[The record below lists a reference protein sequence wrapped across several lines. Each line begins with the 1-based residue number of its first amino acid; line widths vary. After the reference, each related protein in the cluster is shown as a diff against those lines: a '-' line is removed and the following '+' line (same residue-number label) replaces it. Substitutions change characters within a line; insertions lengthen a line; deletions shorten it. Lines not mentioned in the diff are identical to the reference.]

1 MSGFRV
7 YQLEDS
13 PLWAVSASYYS
24 PKLNREA
31 RSVPGARWN
40 TQLRAHVGY
49 IDAIE
54 QVVARMHALGL
65 RSEDTPPNKREWP
78 HNLPV
83 SYDGAREYQKEGIDF
98 LVNQA
103 GSGALLADDMGCVD
117 GDARV
122 AVRRDRYGSARIIS
136 LAGLHEEFHQDGRRK
151 PLFVQ
156 ALCGGTFRFHAIRD
170 VLDKGVRPVVQLV
183 LKTTGP
189 LRLTADHEVGVLSG
203 LAQPGF
209 LPASELRVGGNVLV
223 VGRFVGYRQ
232 IKSGAHGVRFEKSYA
247 RGGDKIVSVEP
258 DGEAHVYDIV
268 CEDPHRNFVANGI
281 VVHNCGK
288 SFQAVKAARALRRK
302 TVIVCPA
309 HVRGVWERSTGPAGS
324 GDPGGELAKWWPKAN
339 VFKPYGLKPQ
349 PIPSDAD
356 VVVIHYDIIHAW
368 VEALLKWSNGD
379 LTFIADEAHILLS
392 ASSRRSKACRE
403 LAHAARGRV
412 ALTGTPPTERVRDLY
427 NIVDTISPGRFGD
440 FFPFGLRF
448 CAGAKIDVPGPGGT
462 LKTVWAFEGK
472 SNLKE
477 LRQRLDWF
485 CLRRTKREVL
495 KELPALQRQVVDVEV
510 PARNRISM
518 NARLVGDK
526 RRMRMALDSAADG
539 KLKSVLALAAG
550 HLEAGQRVVVGTYR
564 RAVCEKIADALG
576 EVAPTKFIHGGV
588 PLPRRSK
595 IIDELRKTEGACCLV
610 ANIDC
615 ASTGI
620 DLTFAGVVVMAELVW
635 EPRDLVQFEARCHR
649 FGASETEP
657 VLVQYVIA
665 RGTGDELI
673 LQAVV
678 GKLDNFLELVETDAG
693 DGLKE
698 TLVGKDEGLAR
709 LAAALKKMGR
719 KAA

>member
-1 MSGFRV
+1 V
-7 YQLEDS
+7 
-13 PLWAVSASYYS
+13 
-24 PKLNREA
+24 KL
-31 RSVPGARWN
+31 
-40 TQLRAHVGY
+40 TFK
-49 IDAIE
+49 
-54 QVVARMHALGL
+54 HAL
-65 RSEDTPPNKREWP
+65 R
-78 HNLPV
+78 
-83 SYDGAREYQKEGIDF
+83 
-98 LVNQA
+98 
-103 GSGALLADDMGCVD
+103 
-117 GDARV
+117 
-122 AVRRDRYGSARIIS
+122 
-136 LAGLHEEFHQDGRRK
+136 
-151 PLFVQ
+151 
-156 ALCGGTFRFHAIRD
+156 
-170 VLDKGVRPVVQLV
+170 
-183 LKTTGP
+183 P
-189 LRLTADHEVGVLSG
+189 LRLTADHEVAVPSG
-203 LAQPGF
+203 GLGPAF
-209 LPASELRVGGNVLV
+209 LPVSALYPGDSVLIVGHFL
-223 VGRFVGYRQ
+223 GYRTV
-232 IKSGAHGVRFEKSYA
+232 KVTPHSRFLEKSWA
-247 RGGDKIVSVEP
+247 RGKAEVAAIEP

-309 HVRGVWERSTGPAGS
+309 HVRGVWERPAS
-324 GDPGGELAKWWPKAN
+324 PERLGDKGGELAKWWPKAN
-339 VFKPYGLKPQ
+339 VFKPYGVKPT
-349 PIPSDAD
+349 PIPDDAD

-368 VEALLKWSNGD
+368 VNLLLLWAPGGD
-379 LTFIADEAHILLS
+379 LTVIYDESHVLLS

-403 LAHAARGRV
+403 LAHAARGKI
-412 ALTGTPPTERVRDLY
+412 ALSGTPPTERVRDLY

-440 FFPFGLRF
+440 FFPFGLRH
-448 CAGAKIDVPGPGGT
+448 CGGQKVDVPGPGGT
-462 LKTVWAFEGK
+462 TKTVWSFDGK

-495 KELPALQRQVVDVEV
+495 KELPALQRQVVDVAV

-518 NARLVGDK
+518 SASLVGDK

-539 KLKSVLALAAG
+539 KLKQVLALIVG
-550 HLEAGQRVVVGTYR
+550 HLEAGLRVVVGTYR
-564 RAVCEKIADALG
+564 RAVCEKIADALA

-588 PLPRRSK
+588 PLPRRGK
-595 IIDELRKTEGACCLV
+595 IIDELRATEGACCLV

-649 FGASETEP
+649 YGASETEP

-678 GKLDNFLELVETDAG
+678 GKLDNFLDLVETDSG

-698 TLVGKDEGLAR
+698 ALAGKDDGLAR
-709 LAAALKKMGR
+709 LAAALKKMGK